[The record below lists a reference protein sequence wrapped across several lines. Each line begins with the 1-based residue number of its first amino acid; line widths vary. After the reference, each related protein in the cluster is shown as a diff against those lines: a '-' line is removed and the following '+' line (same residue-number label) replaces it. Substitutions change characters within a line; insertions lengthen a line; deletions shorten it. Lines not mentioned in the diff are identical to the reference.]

1 MGSPSREVDLSGCR
15 SPDVPITRF
24 PRGIRLRNILDS
36 LRPSKSCN
44 IHKQPVMAAF
54 GWQREKS
61 VEEWL
66 FSEAYRFDFFQAVRL
81 LELIFPDCTPVGEGP
96 EPEKEAVRFSARV
109 GFDFPAGEVHD
120 LLPSGDGSPPSMV
133 TNFLGLAGATGP

>member
-1 MGSPSREVDLSGCR
+1 
-15 SPDVPITRF
+15 
-24 PRGIRLRNILDS
+24 
-36 LRPSKSCN
+36 
-44 IHKQPVMAAF
+44 MAAF

-66 FSEAYRFDFFQAVRL
+66 FTEAYRFDFFQAVRL

-120 LLPSGDGSPPSMV
+120 LIDATEPLAKVTARTAWSSPAPAEPPGLTAQVKTWAIWLPVRQTDRSS
-133 TNFLGLAGATGP
+133 A

>member
-1 MGSPSREVDLSGCR
+1 
-15 SPDVPITRF
+15 
-24 PRGIRLRNILDS
+24 
-36 LRPSKSCN
+36 
-44 IHKQPVMAAF
+44 MAAF

-109 GFDFPAGEVHD
+109 GFDFPAGEFHD
-120 LLPSGDGSPPSMV
+120 LLPSRDVSPPYMLTTFMV
-133 TNFLGLAGATGP
+133 LAGIIGPLYPHHLM